1 MDRCRVKLLCNSIKG
16 PTEANWPVSP
26 SPGCT
31 RLGRH
36 CDNAIYVYARR
47 PFTETSIPLGGNGRR
62 IPFQGGG
69 DRSSREYLEGEGA
82 WVDSREIHRED
93 SVKIQLQLA
102 TDERRHWNN
111 GGMRYGEYFWYI
123 YIRGISYIWLEFL
136 MVKVF
141 GCDSLCFIMDIL
153 YP

>member
-1 MDRCRVKLLCNSIKG
+1 MDRRRVKLLCNSIKG

-69 DRSSREYLEGEGA
+69 DRSSREYLEGEG
-82 WVDSREIHRED
+82 WFEGNSSGRFRKNSTSIGHGWKETLEQWRDEIWW
-93 SVKIQLQLA
+93 IFLI
-102 TDERRHWNN
+102 
-111 GGMRYGEYFWYI
+111 YI
-123 YIRGISYIWLEFL
+123 YQGILEAWLGFL

-141 GCDSLCFIMDIL
+141 LDLCLNATL
-153 YP
+153 YVS